1 MRLRLHL
8 LLGVLHVPALILL
21 SGCAKQPASEPDAE
35 LPVVPV
41 SKPVLRQ
48 ITEFMDYT
56 GRTAAINSVD
66 IRPRV
71 TGYLIEMSFKEGSE
85 VKKDDLLFKIDP
97 RPYQALVD
105 QAQAQVVLAQ
115 ARLRLARSNNARA
128 RAVAS
133 RELGAMSQQ
142 ELETYQAQEIEA
154 DASVKA
160 AQATLGVY
168 RLNLGFCEIH
178 SPVSGRVSRYYYTI
192 GNLVNQDQTT
202 LTTVV
207 SLDPMYAYFDVD
219 ERTLLRVRR
228 GINEGTIIVPVNT
241 EEIPVYMALEGE
253 QGYPHQG
260 TVNFANNQVNP
271 STGTMTVRASFAN
284 PKPPQGR
291 QVMAPGMFA
300 RIHVPI
306 GQPHD
311 ALLVI
316 DRAIGFDQGLKFVYV
331 LDGNNTVQYRRVTVG
346 SLQEDGLRV
355 VEGINP
361 EDRVVVGSLPQVR
374 PNMAVEPEEIAM
386 PTMDGGQAPPPVPQR
401 LQPPPAGERGPRNPN
416 PKEKADKDRS

>member
-1 MRLRLHL
+1 MSLRFHL
-8 LLGVLHVPALILL
+8 LLGSLL
-21 SGCAKQPASEPDAE
+21 ASGLVIVTGCAQQPIPETPAE

-41 SKPVLRQ
+41 SRPIQRR

-71 TGYLIEMSFKEGSE
+71 TGYLVKMPFKEGAD
-85 VKKDDLLFKIDP
+85 VKEGELLFQIDP
-97 RPYQALVD
+97 RPYQSLVD

-115 ARLRLARSNNARA
+115 ARLRLARSNNARVREVA
-128 RAVAS
+128 R
-133 RELGAMSQQ
+133 REAGAISQQ
-142 ELETYQAQEIEA
+142 ELETYLAQEIEA

-160 AQATLGVY
+160 AQATLSVY
-168 RLNLGFCEIH
+168 KLNLGFCDIH
-178 SPVSGRVSRYYYTI
+178 SPISGRVSRYYYTL

-207 SLDPMYAYFDVD
+207 SLDPMYAYFDID
-219 ERTLLRVRR
+219 ERTVLRVRR
-228 GINEGTIIVPVNT
+228 GINEGTIIVPANT

-253 QGYPHQG
+253 QSYPHQG
-260 TVNFANNQVNP
+260 SVNFVNNQVNP
-271 STGTMTVRASFAN
+271 NTGTMTVRGIFPN

-291 QVMAPGMFA
+291 QVLAPGMFV
-300 RIHVPI
+300 RIHLPI

-316 DRAIGFDQGLKFVYV
+316 ERAIGSDQGLKFVYV
-331 LDGNNTVQYRRVTVG
+331 LDGNNKVQYRRVTVG

-361 EDRVVVGSLPQVR
+361 DDRVVVGSLPQIR
-374 PNMAVEPEEIAM
+374 PNMVVEPEEIAM
-386 PTMDGGQAPPPVPQR
+386 PTMDTGMAPSPAPQR
-401 LQPPPAGERGPRNPN
+401 PQPPPGRM
-416 PKEKADKDRS
+416 KDEG